1 MKDVQARREM
11 AKEEFDAWNG
21 YLEARQHELPAPDFQ
36 IDE

>member
-1 MKDVQARREM
+1 M

-21 YLEARQHELPAPDFQ
+21 YLEARKNELPGPDFH